1 MKHENKH
8 WKWPWNF
15 NINPSITVI
24 NAINPMMIF
33 QNNKSNAV
41 WNCGGWW
48 VAWRMGLEECL
59 GEKLSFL
66 DGDQHDQHHQQQ
78 CHHHH
83 HHSHKEIL
91 SPSHHNDEGEPAH
104 PLLLWILL
112 GSRNTFCSGWSVN
125 NQFLLAVSREKPVLQ
140 KQTIYS
146 FFLEALP
153 PIEPRGT
160 FAGSK
165 LQPGIDSLRWRSPP
179 RRSSIAGRVSP
190 STASSPS
197 SLSSEPGDLVRAGI
211 QLVFTSLQLRWHT
224 SIMMTMFILLTSDTF
239 NIYWLSWPSSK
250 C

>member
-66 DGDQHDQHHQQQ
+66 DGDQHHQHHQQQ

-91 SPSHHNDEGEPAH
+91 SPSPYITMMKVNQHIPSYC
-104 PLLLWILL
+104 
-112 GSRNTFCSGWSVN
+112 GSCWAQGTLSALADRWTISFSLQFLER
-125 NQFLLAVSREKPVLQ
+125 NQFCKNKQYTSWRPCLQ
-140 KQTIYS
+140 
-146 FFLEALP
+146 
-153 PIEPRGT
+153 
-160 FAGSK
+160 
-165 LQPGIDSLRWRSPP
+165 
-179 RRSSIAGRVSP
+179 
-190 STASSPS
+190 
-197 SLSSEPGDLVRAGI
+197 
-211 QLVFTSLQLRWHT
+211 
-224 SIMMTMFILLTSDTF
+224 
-239 NIYWLSWPSSK
+239 
-250 C
+250 

>member
-66 DGDQHDQHHQQQ
+66 DGDQHHQHHQQQ

-83 HHSHKEIL
+83 HHSHNKYCHHLLTSQWWRWTSTSPPIADLVGLKE
-91 SPSHHNDEGEPAH
+91 HF
-104 PLLLWILL
+104 LLWLI
-112 GSRNTFCSGWSVN
+112 GKQSQS
-125 NQFLLAVSREKPVLQ
+125 VSREKPVLQ
-140 KQTIYS
+140 KQTIYF

-153 PIEPRGT
+153 PIEARGIFEKVLT
-160 FAGSK
+160 CRFQIAAG
-165 LQPGIDSLRWRSPP
+165 DRF
-179 RRSSIAGRVSP
+179 P
-190 STASSPS
+190 SMA
-197 SLSSEPGDLVRAGI
+197 LSAQAIINCR
-211 QLVFTSLQLRWHT
+211 
-224 SIMMTMFILLTSDTF
+224 
-239 NIYWLSWPSSK
+239 
-250 C
+250 